1 MPAKAFFHSTLI
13 LSVMASSR
21 ASLAP
26 TKDLSCL
33 IHMAML
39 KFSFFR
45 ENTMSEFDLGRRRV
59 MQAVG
64 AGLLLPGLAPAVI
77 ASVKDR
83 PQLTDGVQSGD
94 LLGDRAMIWSRS
106 DRAARMVVEWDTR
119 SLFSNPR
126 RFVSPLADARTDF
139 TARVELTGLPA
150 DQAIFYRVT
159 FEDAQSGVA
168 SEPWFGHLRSA
179 PTVVRNIRFVWSG
192 DTVGQGFGI
201 NPDIGGMRIYEAMR
215 LRLPDFFI
223 HSGDT
228 IYADGPVPAQLTT
241 ESGRVWRNLTSE
253 AKSKVAETLDDYR
266 GNYRY
271 NLMDENVRRFN
282 AEVPQIWQWDDHEVV
297 NNWSP
302 GKQLDERYKSK
313 DIHSLVDR
321 ARQAWLEYAPMRLQ
335 SADAGGRIYRKLNY
349 GPMLDVFVLDMRSYR
364 EANDDNL
371 GAAKAFLGR
380 EQLDWLKREL
390 KGSQAQWKVIA
401 TDMPIGLGVPDGEVS
416 PGVARWEAVANG
428 DPGPAQGR
436 EVEIAELLG
445 FLRAQQVRN
454 FVFLT
459 ADVHYCAAHHYH
471 PDRAAFQDF
480 EPFWEFVAGPLN
492 AGSFGPNALDK
503 TFGPEVVFQKAPAA
517 QNTSPFA
524 GFQFFGE
531 VNIDGQTG
539 EMSVVLRDLDG
550 VGVFERKLQPV

>member
-1 MPAKAFFHSTLI
+1 
-13 LSVMASSR
+13 
-21 ASLAP
+21 
-26 TKDLSCL
+26 
-33 IHMAML
+33 
-39 KFSFFR
+39 
-45 ENTMSEFDLGRRRV
+45 MSEFNLGRRRI
-59 MQAVG
+59 MQIAG
-64 AGLLLPGLAPAVI
+64 AGMLMPSLAPAVI

-83 PQLTDGVQSGD
+83 PKLTDGVQSGD
-94 LLGDRAMIWSRS
+94 LQGDRAIIWSRS
-106 DRAARMVVEWDTR
+106 DRPARMVVEWDTR
-119 SLFSNPR
+119 SMFTNPR
-126 RFVSPLADARTDF
+126 RLVSPLADARTDF
-139 TARVELTGLPA
+139 TARVELSGLPA
-150 DQAIFYRVT
+150 NQAIFYRVT
-159 FEDAQSGVA
+159 FEDARTGVA

-179 PTVVRNIRFVWSG
+179 PSQRRDIRFVWSG

-241 ESGRVWRNLTSE
+241 EGGRIWRNLTTE
-253 AKSKVAETLDDYR
+253 AKSKVAETLDEYR

-271 NLMDENVRRFN
+271 NLMDENLRRFN

-302 GKQLDERYKSK
+302 SKQLDERYVVK
-313 DIHSLVDR
+313 DIQTLVGR
-321 ARQAWLEYAPMRLQ
+321 ARQAWLEYAPMRRQ
-335 SADAGGRIYRKLNY
+335 SADGGGRIYRKLSY
-349 GPMLDVFVLDMRSYR
+349 GPLLDVFVLDMRSYR
-364 EANDDNL
+364 GPNDDNL
-371 GAAKAFLGR
+371 GGEKPFLGR

-390 KGSQAQWKVIA
+390 KDSQAQWKVVA
-401 TDMPIGLGVPDGEVS
+401 ADMPIGLGVPDGEVS
-416 PGVARWEAVANG
+416 PGVARWEAIANG

-436 EVEIAELLG
+436 ELEIAELLAY
-445 FLRAQQVRN
+445 LRKHRVRN
-454 FVFLT
+454 HVWLT

-503 TFGPEVVFQKAPAA
+503 TFGPEVVFQKAPPT
-517 QNTSPFA
+517 QNASPFA

-531 VNIDGQTG
+531 VQIDGQTAQ
-539 EMSVVLRDLDG
+539 MNVILRDLDG
-550 VGVFERKLQPV
+550 VAVFERTLQPA

>member
-1 MPAKAFFHSTLI
+1 
-13 LSVMASSR
+13 
-21 ASLAP
+21 
-26 TKDLSCL
+26 
-33 IHMAML
+33 
-39 KFSFFR
+39 
-45 ENTMSEFDLGRRRV
+45 MSEFDLGRRRV
-59 MQAVG
+59 MQVVG

-94 LLGDRAMIWSRS
+94 LLGDRAIIWSRC
-106 DRAARMVVEWDTR
+106 DRPARMVVEWDTR
-119 SLFSNPR
+119 SLFTQPR

-139 TARVELTGLPA
+139 TARVELSGLPA
-150 DQAIFYRVT
+150 DQAIFYRVQ

-168 SEPWFGHLRSA
+168 SEPWFGHLRSVPQA
-179 PTVVRNIRFVWSG
+179 RRDIRFVWSG

-215 LRLPDFFI
+215 RRLPDFFI

-228 IYADGPVPAQLTT
+228 IYADNPVPPQLIT
-241 ESGRVWRNLTSE
+241 EGGRVWRNITTE
-253 AKSKVAETLDDYR
+253 AKSKVAQSLDEYR

-271 NLMDENVRRFN
+271 NLMDENIRRFN

-302 GKQLDERYKSK
+302 GKQLDGRYQDK

-321 ARQAWLEYAPMRLQ
+321 ARQAWLENAPMRLQ
-335 SADAGGRIYRKLNY
+335 SAEEGKRIYRKLAY

-364 EANDDNL
+364 GANDDNL
-371 GAAKAFLGR
+371 GEMKPFLGH
-380 EQLDWLKREL
+380 EQLDWLKREMQA
-390 KGSQAQWKVIA
+390 STAQWKVIA
-401 TDMPIGLGVPDGEVS
+401 ADMPIGLGVPDGEVS

-436 EVEIAELLG
+436 ELEIAELLG

-454 FVFLT
+454 FLFLT

-492 AGSFGPNALDK
+492 AGSFGPNPLDK
-503 TFGPEVVFQKAPAA
+503 TFGAQVIFEKAPAV

-531 VNIDGQTG
+531 VNIDGQSG
-539 EMSVVLRDLDG
+539 ALSVVLRDLDG
-550 VGVFERKLQPV
+550 VSVFEQRLEPV

>member
-1 MPAKAFFHSTLI
+1 
-13 LSVMASSR
+13 
-21 ASLAP
+21 
-26 TKDLSCL
+26 
-33 IHMAML
+33 
-39 KFSFFR
+39 
-45 ENTMSEFDLGRRRV
+45 MSEFDLGRRRV

-106 DRAARMVVEWDTR
+106 DRPARMVVEWDTR

-150 DQAIFYRVT
+150 DQAIFYRVY

-168 SEPWFGHLRSA
+168 SEPWFGHLRSV
-179 PTVVRNIRFVWSG
+179 PQTRRDIRFVW
-192 DTVGQGFGI
+192 
-201 NPDIGGMRIYEAMR
+201 
-215 LRLPDFFI
+215 
-223 HSGDT
+223 SGDT

-241 ESGRVWRNLTSE
+241 ESGRVWRNITSE
-253 AKSKVAETLDDYR
+253 AKSKVAETLDEYR

-271 NLMDENVRRFN
+271 NLMDENIRRFN

-302 GKQLDERYKSK
+302 GKQLDERYQSK
-313 DIHSLVDR
+313 DIHSLVGR

-335 SADAGGRIYRKLNY
+335 TADNGGRIYRKLGY
-349 GPMLDVFVLDMRSYR
+349 GPLLDVFVLDMRSYR
-364 EANDDNL
+364 GANDDNL
-371 GAAKAFLGR
+371 GGEKAFLGR

-390 KGSQAQWKVIA
+390 KHSVAQWKVIA
-401 TDMPIGLGVPDGEVS
+401 ADMPIGLGVPDGEVS
-416 PGVARWEAVANG
+416 PGVSRWEAVANG

-436 EVEIAELLG
+436 ELEIAELLG

-454 FVFLT
+454 FVWLT

-492 AGSFGPNALDK
+492 AGSFGPNPLDK
-503 TFGPEVVFQKAPAA
+503 TFGPEVVFEKAPPA

-531 VNIDGQTG
+531 VQIDGQTS
-539 EMSVVLRDLDG
+539 EMSVILRDLDG
-550 VGVFERKLQPV
+550 VAVFEQRLQPV

>member
-1 MPAKAFFHSTLI
+1 
-13 LSVMASSR
+13 
-21 ASLAP
+21 
-26 TKDLSCL
+26 
-33 IHMAML
+33 
-39 KFSFFR
+39 
-45 ENTMSEFDLGRRRV
+45 MSDFNPGRRRV
-59 MQAVG
+59 MQVVG
-64 AGLLLPGLAPAVI
+64 AGLLMPSLAPAVI

-94 LLGDRAMIWSRS
+94 LQGDRAMIWSRS
-106 DRAARMVVEWDTR
+106 DRPAHMVVEWDTR
-119 SLFSNPR
+119 SQFRHPR
-126 RFVSPLADARTDF
+126 RVVSALADARSDF

-150 DQAIFYRVT
+150 DQAIFYRVY
-159 FEDAQSGVA
+159 FKDARTGVA
-168 SEPWFGHLRSA
+168 SEPWLGHLRSA
-179 PTVVRNIRFVWSG
+179 PTARRNIRFVWSG

-241 ESGRVWRNLTSE
+241 ENGRIWRNLTTE
-253 AKSKVAETLDDYR
+253 AKSKVAQTLDDYR

-271 NLMDENVRRFN
+271 NLMDENIRRFN

-302 GKQLDERYKSK
+302 GKQLDERYQEK
-313 DIHSLVDR
+313 DIHTLVGR
-321 ARQAWLEYAPMRLQ
+321 ARKAWLEYSPMRLQ
-335 SADAGGRIYRKLNY
+335 AADGGGRIYRKINY

-364 EANDDNL
+364 GANDDNL
-371 GAAKAFLGR
+371 GAAKPFLGR
-380 EQLDWLKREL
+380 EQLDWLKRGL
-390 KGSQAQWKVIA
+390 KKSKAQWKVIA
-401 TDMPIGLGVPDGEVS
+401 ADMPIGLGVPDGEVS

-445 FLRAQQVRN
+445 YLRAQQVRN

-492 AGSFGPNALDK
+492 AGSFGPNPLDK
-503 TFGPEVVFQKAPAA
+503 TFGPEVVFEKAPPV

-531 VNIDGQTG
+531 VNIEGGSG
-539 EMSVVLRDLDG
+539 EMSVVLRDLNG
-550 VGVFERKLQPV
+550 VAVFEQRLQPV

>member
-1 MPAKAFFHSTLI
+1 
-13 LSVMASSR
+13 
-21 ASLAP
+21 
-26 TKDLSCL
+26 
-33 IHMAML
+33 
-39 KFSFFR
+39 
-45 ENTMSEFDLGRRRV
+45 MSELDPGRRRV
-59 MQAVG
+59 MQALG

-94 LLGDRAMIWSRS
+94 LLGDKAIVWSRC
-106 DRAARMVVEWDTR
+106 DRPARMVVEWDTR

-126 RFVSPLADARTDF
+126 RFVSALADARTDF
-139 TARVELTGLPA
+139 TARVELSGLPA
-150 DQAIFYRVT
+150 DQAIFYRVH

-168 SEPWFGHLRSA
+168 SEPWFGHLRSV
-179 PTVVRNIRFVWSG
+179 PQTRRDIRFVWSG
-192 DTVGQGFGI
+192 DTAGQGFGI

-228 IYADGPVPAQLTT
+228 IYADGPIPAQLAT
-241 ESGRVWRNLTSE
+241 ESGRVWRNITSE

-302 GKQLDERYKSK
+302 GTVLDVRYTYE
-313 DIHSLVDR
+313 DIHSLVSR
-321 ARQAWLEYAPMRLQ
+321 GRRAWLEYAPMRWQ
-335 SADAGGRIYRKLNY
+335 TAEGGKRIYRQLDY
-349 GPMLDVFVLDMRSYR
+349 GPLLTVFVLDMRSYR
-364 EANDDNL
+364 GANDANL
-371 GAAKAFLGR
+371 GDAKAFLGR
-380 EQLDWLKREL
+380 EQLDWLKASL
-390 KGSQAQWKVIA
+390 KASNAQWKVIA
-401 TDMPIGLGVPDGEVS
+401 ADMSIGLGAPDGEVS
-416 PGVARWEAVANG
+416 PGVTRWEAVANG
-428 DPGPAQGR
+428 DAGPAQGR
-436 EVEIAELLG
+436 ELEIAELLG
-445 FLRAQQVRN
+445 FLRGQQVRN
-454 FVFLT
+454 FVWLT

-492 AGSFGPNALDK
+492 AGSFGPDTLDK
-503 TFGPEVVFQKAPAA
+503 TFGPEVVFEKAPPA
-517 QNTSPFA
+517 QNISPFA

-531 VNIDGQTG
+531 VNIDGQSG
-539 EMSVVLRDLDG
+539 ALSVVLRDLDG
-550 VGVFERKLQPV
+550 GAVFEQTLQPV

>member
-1 MPAKAFFHSTLI
+1 
-13 LSVMASSR
+13 
-21 ASLAP
+21 
-26 TKDLSCL
+26 
-33 IHMAML
+33 
-39 KFSFFR
+39 
-45 ENTMSEFDLGRRRV
+45 MSEFNLGRRRI
-59 MQAVG
+59 MQIAG
-64 AGLLLPGLAPAVI
+64 AGLLMPSLAPAVI

-106 DRAARMVVEWDTR
+106 DRPARMVVEWDTR
-119 SLFSNPR
+119 SVFSNPR
-126 RFVSPLADARTDF
+126 RSVSPLADARTDF

-150 DQAIFYRVT
+150 NQAIFYRVT

-179 PTVVRNIRFVWSG
+179 PSQRRDIRFVWSG

-228 IYADGPVPAQLTT
+228 IYADGPVPAQLTV
-241 ESGRVWRNLTSE
+241 EDGRIWRNLTTE
-253 AKSKVAETLDDYR
+253 AKSKVAETLDEYR

-271 NLMDENVRRFN
+271 NLMDENLRRFN
-282 AEVPQIWQWDDHEVV
+282 AQVPQIWQWDDHEVV

-302 GKQLDERYKSK
+302 SKQLDERYAVK
-313 DIHSLVDR
+313 DIQTLVGR
-321 ARQAWLEYAPMRLQ
+321 ARQAWLEYSPMRRQ
-335 SADAGGRIYRKLNY
+335 SADGGGRIYRKLSY
-349 GPMLDVFVLDMRSYR
+349 GPLLDVFVLDMRSYR
-364 EANDDNL
+364 GPNDDNL
-371 GAAKAFLGR
+371 SGEKPFLGR

-390 KGSQAQWKVIA
+390 KDSSAQWKVVA
-401 TDMPIGLGVPDGEVS
+401 ADMPIGLGVPDGEVS
-416 PGVARWEAVANG
+416 PGVPRWEAIANG

-436 EVEIAELLG
+436 ELEIAELLAY
-445 FLRAQQVRN
+445 LRKHQVRN
-454 FVFLT
+454 HVWLT

-492 AGSFGPNALDK
+492 AGSLGPNALDK
-503 TFGPEVVFQKAPAA
+503 TFGPEVVFQKAPPT
-517 QNTSPFA
+517 QNASPFA

-531 VNIDGQTG
+531 VQIDGQTA
-539 EMSVVLRDLDG
+539 ELKVILRDLDG
-550 VGVFERKLQPV
+550 VSVYEHNLQPV

>member
-1 MPAKAFFHSTLI
+1 
-13 LSVMASSR
+13 
-21 ASLAP
+21 
-26 TKDLSCL
+26 
-33 IHMAML
+33 
-39 KFSFFR
+39 
-45 ENTMSEFDLGRRRV
+45 MSEFNLGRRRI
-59 MQAVG
+59 MQIAG
-64 AGLLLPGLAPAVI
+64 AGLLMPSLAPAVI

-106 DRAARMVVEWDTR
+106 DRPARMVVEWDTR
-119 SLFSNPR
+119 SVFSNPR
-126 RFVSPLADARTDF
+126 RLLSPLADARTDF

-150 DQAIFYRVT
+150 NQAIFYRVT

-179 PTVVRNIRFVWSG
+179 PSQRRDIRFVWSG

-228 IYADGPVPAQLTT
+228 IYADGPVQAQLTV
-241 ESGRVWRNLTSE
+241 EDGRIWRNITTE
-253 AKSKVAETLDDYR
+253 AKSKVAETLDEYR

-271 NLMDENVRRFN
+271 NLMDENLRRFN
-282 AEVPQIWQWDDHEVV
+282 AQVPQIWQWDDHEVV

-302 GKQLDERYKSK
+302 SKQLDERYVVK
-313 DIHSLVDR
+313 DIQTLVGR
-321 ARQAWLEYAPMRLQ
+321 ARQAWLEYSPMRRQ
-335 SADAGGRIYRKLNY
+335 SADGGGRIYRKLSY
-349 GPMLDVFVLDMRSYR
+349 GPLLDVFVLDMRSYR
-364 EANDDNL
+364 GPNDDNL
-371 GAAKAFLGR
+371 GGEKPFLGR

-390 KGSQAQWKVIA
+390 KGSSAQWKVVA
-401 TDMPIGLGVPDGEVS
+401 ADMPIGLGVPDGEVS
-416 PGVARWEAVANG
+416 PGVPRWEAIANG

-436 EVEIAELLG
+436 ELEIAELLAY
-445 FLRAQQVRN
+445 LRKHQVRN
-454 FVFLT
+454 HVWLT

-503 TFGPEVVFQKAPAA
+503 TFGPEVVFQKAPPT
-517 QNTSPFA
+517 QNASPFA

-531 VNIDGQTG
+531 VQIDGQTA
-539 EMSVVLRDLDG
+539 ELKVILRDLDG
-550 VGVFERKLQPV
+550 VSVYEHNLQPV